1 MLPERVGFALPFAAS
16 FVGLSLI
23 AGSIGASAQQ
33 PRRGAAPAAVARPA
47 APRDRSACRA
57 CVPSRSRAAATG
69 HGAASD
75 AATAFRRTFA
85 TGGTPLRRAA
95 TELPASNCGVTASCH
110 RLAPDSA
117 HRRIAAP
124 KRTARRERA
133 FAAARADRAARAS
146 ARTADLAAPA
156 SHAATRA
163 AGAAEAARYA
173 VAPKCRA
180 PDPD

>member
-1 MLPERVGFALPFAAS
+1 MHWRLRAA
-16 FVGLSLI
+16 
-23 AGSIGASAQQ
+23 AET
-33 PRRGAAPAAVARPA
+33 RRRACGGGPTRCTC
-47 APRDRSACRA
+47 DRSACRA

-75 AATAFRRTFA
+75 AAAAFRRTFA

-95 TELPASNCGVTASCH
+95 TELPASNCDVTASCH
-110 RLAPDSA
+110 RLAPESA

-133 FAAARADRAARAS
+133 FAAAGADRAAGAS
-146 ARTADLAAPA
+146 ARSADLAAPA

-163 AGAAEAARYA
+163 A
-173 VAPKCRA
+173 RA
-180 PDPD
+180 PEPAPPCARRVRGLAGPGFLALRLCRYLRLHVLAPSL